1 MESEKQKESTMQYL
15 SFDIECCDGKHICE
29 FGYVITDKNFNVT
42 KKECYTINPEKP
54 FNLTGRANREDC
66 VLFFSE
72 KKYYDSPIFPAF
84 YDKIRNLI
92 SMPETIIFGHA
103 MKSDAIFLRTA
114 CKRYKLSPLNFEF
127 IDSQMLYK
135 EFSGI
140 HKDISLENAET
151 VLDLDKPQFH
161 HKSDEDALLTIE
173 LVEKICEKLNV
184 NISEL
189 MALCPTACGTSH
201 NFNIQYTG
209 NDLQSMMN
217 ALEKNPNALSQSR
230 KQKCIQKFAETV
242 VSEGNIIE
250 SCLNN
255 KSLCFP
261 RVFEKNNTADTLKLI
276 QVLANHGCKYN
287 AKVSED
293 DYYVASDEELL
304 DSIPKEN
311 TRYFAALKNDDGRNV
326 KVISFE
332 KLLAIV
338 NLTIEMVKQ
347 LKIPTVAKQKTKKGK
362 VYSTGKISHTIGDQ
376 LRAQGIDLTK
386 WSN

>member
-1 MESEKQKESTMQYL
+1 MKYL

-29 FGYVITDKNFNVT
+29 FGYVITDENFHII
-42 KKECYTINPEKP
+42 KKECFTINPEKP
-54 FNLTGRANREDC
+54 FKLIGRENRDDC
-66 VLFFSE
+66 ILFFSE
-72 KKYYDSPIFPAF
+72 EVYYNSPTFPTF
-84 YDKIRNLI
+84 YDKIENLI
-92 SMPETIIFGHA
+92 SMPRTIIVGHA
-103 MKSDAIFLRTA
+103 MKSDAIFLRDA

-127 IDSQMLYK
+127 IDSQVLYK

-173 LVEKICEKLNV
+173 LVEKICKELNV

-217 ALEKNPNALSQSR
+217 ALEKNPNALSQGR
-230 KQKCIQKFAETV
+230 KQKCIQKFAEIV
-242 VSEGNIIE
+242 VPQGNIVA
-250 SCLNN
+250 SSLNN
-255 KSLCFP
+255 KSMCFS
-261 RVFEKNNTADTLKLI
+261 REFEKSNTADVLKLI
-276 QVLANHGCKYN
+276 QVLANLGCKYN
-287 AKVSED
+287 TKVSED
-293 DYYVASDEELL
+293 DYYVASNEELL
-304 DSIPKEN
+304 DPTPKEN
-311 TRYFAALKNDDGRNV
+311 TRYFAALKNADGRNV
-326 KVISFE
+326 KIISFKE
-332 KLLAIV
+332 F
-338 NLTIEMVKQ
+338 LTIIDLTTDEIKQ
-347 LKIPTVAKQKTKKGK
+347 LKMPVVPKQKSKKKK
-362 VYSTGKISHTIGDQ
+362 VYSIGSNSYTIGDQ

>member
-1 MESEKQKESTMQYL
+1 MQYL

-29 FGYVITDKNFNVT
+29 FGYVITDENFNVT
-42 KKECYTINPEKP
+42 EKECYTINPEKP
-54 FNLTGRANREDC
+54 FKLIGRENREDC
-66 VLFFSE
+66 ILFFPE
-72 KKYYDSPIFPAF
+72 EEYYNSPIFPAF
-84 YDKIRNLI
+84 YGKIKNLV

-103 MKSDAIFLRTA
+103 MRSDAIFLRDA
-114 CKRYKLSPLNFEF
+114 CKRYKLPSLNFDF
-127 IDSQMLYK
+127 IDSQVLYK

-151 VLDLDKPQFH
+151 VLNLDKPQFH
-161 HKSDEDALLTIE
+161 HKSDDDALLTIE
-173 LVEKICEKLNV
+173 LVEKICKELNV
-184 NISEL
+184 SISEL
-189 MALCPTACGTSH
+189 MILCPMARGKSH

-209 NDLQSMMN
+209 DDLQSMIN
-217 ALEKNPNALSQSR
+217 ALEKNSNALSQSR

-242 VSEGNIIE
+242 VLEGDIIK

-255 KSLCFP
+255 KRLCFS
-261 RVFEKNNTADTLKLI
+261 REFEKSNTADTLKFI

-287 AKVSED
+287 VKVSEN

-304 DSIPKEN
+304 DPIPKEN

-332 KLLAIV
+332 ELLSLV
-338 NLTIEMVKQ
+338 GLTIEMVKQ
-347 LKIPTVAKQKTKKGK
+347 LKMPTVPKQRTKNRK
-362 VYSTGKISHTIGDQ
+362 VYSTGNFSRTIGDQ

-386 WSN
+386 WFPD